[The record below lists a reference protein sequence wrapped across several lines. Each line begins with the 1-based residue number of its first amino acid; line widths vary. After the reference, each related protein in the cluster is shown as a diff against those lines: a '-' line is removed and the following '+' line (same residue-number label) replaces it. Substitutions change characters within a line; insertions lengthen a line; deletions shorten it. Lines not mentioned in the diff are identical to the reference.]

1 MIKLEIKKL
10 LYKNR
15 LLLFIAIFFI
25 FNALQIMVYVNNTSI
40 SDYPYYRFY
49 LNQYADCYQSCTEDI
64 EKLNYQYTHLS
75 SLEAENQQQYLA
87 GGITKEEYLE
97 CFEYLQ
103 NLKKSSNGFHIF
115 YEQYMS
121 AKVNN
126 TSLIDTYY
134 WDAFVNLEGIDYLL
148 ILLIIISS
156 VLIFNVDKNSKFSD
170 LQKASISYINLFR
183 AKCIIV
189 YIITTVVFVLFKVQ
203 KVFLLSICYSHVGWN
218 APMNSVASLNNSNG
232 ELSLWQFTIYLF
244 LIQYVGITSFGALC
258 AFLSLVIKKAEIAF
272 FFENALVFLPM
283 IILKD
288 QVVYSTPILGP
299 MAALKYFYGSIE
311 IDYGEY
317 IEHRF
322 NEFNYRQ
329 VLIIILISILL
340 QIFFVCLSRRI
351 YQWQQKEH

>member
-1 MIKLEIKKL
+1 M
-10 LYKNR
+10 
-15 LLLFIAIFFI
+15 
-25 FNALQIMVYVNNTSI
+25 
-40 SDYPYYRFY
+40 
-49 LNQYADCYQSCTEDI
+49 
-64 EKLNYQYTHLS
+64 
-75 SLEAENQQQYLA
+75 
-87 GGITKEEYLE
+87 
-97 CFEYLQ
+97 
-103 NLKKSSNGFHIF
+103 
-115 YEQYMS
+115 
-121 AKVNN
+121 
-126 TSLIDTYY
+126 
-134 WDAFVNLEGIDYLL
+134 
-148 ILLIIISS
+148 
-156 VLIFNVDKNSKFSD
+156 
-170 LQKASISYINLFR
+170 
-183 AKCIIV
+183 
-189 YIITTVVFVLFKVQ
+189 Q